1 MELSKRQTEIID
13 RSVEIIADKGIQGL
27 TIKNLS
33 KEIGI
38 SEAGIYRH
46 FSSKV
51 DILLTVLDGF
61 NELSKLFSGIMETYE
76 GTATEKVQFMFS
88 KMIDVFAETPSLV
101 AVFFSEEIFKNETV
115 LKNCVIEI
123 QNRNQTTVEMIIK
136 KGKIDNNVRQDV
148 DSSSLALII
157 MGSLRLLVK
166 NWSLND
172 YNLSLQKEGNKLIDS
187 LSIIIS
193 K

>member
-88 KMIDVFAETPSLV
+88 KMIDVFTETPSLV